1 MDTKPIFNLDDLDAE
16 TRALAVSAA
25 RRDGI
30 TPEEWIQ
37 RVIMRRIA
45 ATPAPAAET
54 PPAPPSRPAPAP
66 QPQPTARA
74 AEPAQP
80 PRVAPIPSQ
89 IRPAP
94 PPPLVTPPAEQ
105 PAPPAPEPAEPA
117 QPPRA
122 PASPEAER
130 FDRDSSPLLRHAP
143 SDAPND
149 TRAAP
154 TGMPRPDMSERPVAA
169 EPRPAPTPPPPPR
182 QDPPAPRPVIAEPAA
197 PPPVSQTAEKPI
209 EKMGDE
215 GLGAGE
221 PDSIQSQLEA
231 LARAA
236 ESGRFRPS
244 GAAPAEPPIAP
255 PPVEPDSVEPDPDWS
270 APKSEPREAS
280 AEERFSAARQDFE
293 DSDGRSAARD
303 STQADS
309 RAEDF
314 VSDDFD
320 LKEFD
325 VDTLEPE
332 PEDDGPSADDKA
344 VAESLDALASRVSAG
359 EQNLDEILSPLEQAV
374 RGLERQLE
382 SIEHGDTNATDA
394 RETPATPAFDR
405 HMAEASAKSPD
416 RQGRDEARDTATDL
430 LATLETMNSRM
441 EAVEHDRTS
450 PQPTEAK
457 PPQPPRDMPFGTMDD
472 APEAPEKPLPRRPE
486 DPRQPQNK
494 TGNLA
499 EDFPDPIAPLRTA
512 AGRDIDK
519 DDGVL
524 ELNDLADDEPL
535 AVRDRR
541 EAAAEPFVANPRPTV
556 QKPRPD
562 AAPDAPPGAGRDD
575 GRRVDWFQ
583 PIEERPE
590 RFERTGSSMRILRA
604 VILAIVL
611 AGALAIAAWFYLRGD
626 ETGSLIEDLERL
638 TENPGA
644 IFERGT
650 PPRDMAEP
658 EATTA
663 PQATT
668 PPDGEQKSD
677 TPKDAAAMQGS
688 ESGLKENAG
697 SGSTA
702 IPAPPPTP
710 APETAIVP
718 PPPPAPLTMPQSTE
732 RPPITDSLEDRIAW
746 LKGAAQRGN
755 SSAQHDLAVLYAQ
768 GNGLEQDYRSA
779 AHWFREAAVQG
790 IANAQY
796 NLGVLHERGLG
807 VQQDPL
813 EALLWYLSAAEQ
825 GHAAA
830 QYNVGVAYAEGKGIP
845 QNYPEA
851 IKWFEKSAV
860 QGLPRAQYNLGIMF
874 EDGLGGTP
882 NLVEAARWYAIA
894 ARRGEADAQERF
906 TEIKAQL
913 PAEEA
918 AEVERLVAATEIAAQ
933 SPASPGIP
941 AANPG
946 AAVQDEMAPPPPARP
961 ASGGATDQS
970 QLAEIQTILNRLN
983 FDAGPADGLM
993 GDRTR
998 FAIREY
1004 QTTMGLD
1011 VTGEPSQSLL
1021 ENLRKVAGR

>member
-1 MDTKPIFNLDDLDAE
+1 MMDTKSIFNLDDLDAE

-54 PPAPPSRPAPAP
+54 PPAPPSRPEPAPAP
-66 QPQPTARA
+66 QTTVRA

-80 PRVAPIPSQ
+80 PGVAPIPSQ
-89 IRPAP
+89 ARPAP
-94 PPPLVTPPAEQ
+94 PPPPP
-105 PAPPAPEPAEPA
+105 PPH
-117 QPPRA
+117 A

-130 FDRDSSPLLRHAP
+130 FDRNSSRLPHH
-143 SDAPND
+143 APND
-149 TRAAP
+149 ARAAP
-154 TGMPRPDMSERPVAA
+154 TGMPRPDMSVSPVAA
-169 EPRPAPTPPPPPR
+169 EPRPAPTPPPR
-182 QDPPAPRPVIAEPAA
+182 QDPPAQRPVIAEPAT
-197 PPPVSQTAEKPI
+197 PPPVSQTAEWPAEKPI

-215 GLGAGE
+215 GAGVRE

-244 GAAPAEPPIAP
+244 GATPAEPPIAP
-255 PPVEPDSVEPDPDWS
+255 PSVEPGPDWS
-270 APKSEPREAS
+270 APKREPREAS
-280 AEERFSAARQDFE
+280 SEERFSAARQDFE

-303 STQADS
+303 PTQADS
-309 RAEDF
+309 RAEGF
-314 VSDDFD
+314 VSVDFD
-320 LKEFD
+320 LKEFE
-325 VDTLEPE
+325 VGTLE
-332 PEDDGPSADDKA
+332 PEDDGPSADNKA
-344 VAESLDALASRVSAG
+344 AAGALDALASRVSAG

-382 SIEHGDTNATDA
+382 SIEHGDTDATDV

-416 RQGRDEARDTATDL
+416 RQGRDEVRETATDL
-430 LATLETMNSRM
+430 LAMLETMNSRM
-441 EAVEHDRTS
+441 EAAEHDRTS
-450 PQPTEAK
+450 PQTAEAK
-457 PPQPPRDMPFGTMDD
+457 PPRPSRDMPFGTMDD
-472 APEAPEKPLPRRPE
+472 APEAPENPLPRRRE

-494 TGNLA
+494 AGNLA

-519 DDGVL
+519 DDSVL
-524 ELNDLADDEPL
+524 ELNDLADDEPP

-590 RFERTGSSMRILRA
+590 RFEHTGSSMRILRA
-604 VILAIVL
+604 VILAVVL

-626 ETGSLIEDLERL
+626 ETGRLINELERL

-658 EATTA
+658 EATAA

-668 PPDGEQKSD
+668 PPDGGQKSD
-677 TPKDAAAMQGS
+677 TPKDAAAMQGG
-688 ESGLKENAG
+688 ESGLKENTG

-710 APETAIVP
+710 APETATAP
-718 PPPPAPLTMPQSTE
+718 PPPPAPLAMPQSAN

-746 LKGAAQRGN
+746 LKDASQRGN

-768 GNGLEQDYRSA
+768 SNGLEQDYRSA
-779 AHWFREAAVQG
+779 AYWFREAAVQG

-813 EALLWYLSAAEQ
+813 ESLLWYLSAAEQ

-830 QYNVGVAYAEGKGIP
+830 QYSVGVAYAEGKGIP

-851 IKWFEKSAV
+851 IKWFEKSAA

-882 NLVEAARWYAIA
+882 DLVEAARWYAIA

-906 TEIKAQL
+906 PEIKAQL
-913 PAEEA
+913 TAEEA
-918 AEVERLVAATEIAAQ
+918 AEVERLVAATEIATQ

-946 AAVQDEMAPPPPARP
+946 AAAQDEIAPLPPSRP

-998 FAIREY
+998 FAIRKY
-1004 QTTMGLD
+1004 QTTMRLD

-1021 ENLRKVAGR
+1021 ENLREVAGR

>member
-1 MDTKPIFNLDDLDAE
+1 MDNKPIFNLDDLDSE

-25 RRDGI
+25 RREGI

-37 RVIMRRIA
+37 RVIMRRIT

-54 PPAPPSRPAPAP
+54 PPAPPRPPEPAPAP
-66 QPQPTARA
+66 PPQATPQSTPQSTPRA
-74 AEPAQP
+74 AETAQP
-80 PRVAPIPSQ
+80 PRVAPIPPQ
-89 IRPAP
+89 ARPAP
-94 PPPLVTPPAEQ
+94 PPP
-105 PAPPAPEPAEPA
+105 
-117 QPPRA
+117 PRA
-122 PASPEAER
+122 AAPSETER
-130 FDRDSSPLLRHAP
+130 SDRDSGPRPRHVP
-143 SDAPND
+143 EDAPNVAPND
-149 TRAAP
+149 ARAP
-154 TGMPRPDMSERPVAA
+154 TGMPRPDMSERPAAA
-169 EPRPAPTPPPPPR
+169 EPRPAPPPR

-197 PPPVSQTAEKPI
+197 TPPVSRTAEWPPEKPI
-209 EKMGDE
+209 DNIENE
-215 GLGAGE
+215 GAGSVE

-244 GAAPAEPPIAP
+244 GAAPAEPPVAP
-255 PPVEPDSVEPDPDWS
+255 PRIEPDLSEPDQDWS
-270 APKSEPREAS
+270 APKSEPRAAS
-280 AEERFSAARQDFE
+280 SEDRFSAARRDFE
-293 DSDGRSAARD
+293 DSDGSSAARD
-303 STQADS
+303 SSRADD

-314 VSDDFD
+314 VSDEFD

-325 VDTLEPE
+325 VDALEPE

-344 VAESLDALASRVSAG
+344 VAEALDALASRVSAR

-382 SIEHGDTNATDA
+382 SIEHGDTDATGA
-394 RETPATPAFDR
+394 RETPVAPAFDR
-405 HMAEASAKSPD
+405 RMAEASARPTDHPK
-416 RQGRDEARDTATDL
+416 GRAEARETATDL
-430 LATLETMNSRM
+430 LATLEAMNSRM
-441 EAVEHDRTS
+441 EAIDGDRPS
-450 PQPTEAK
+450 RQQAESKRPQPA
-457 PPQPPRDMPFGTMDD
+457 RDTPSRKMDD
-472 APEAPEKPLPRRPE
+472 APEAPTGPIPRQSEESRRPR
-486 DPRQPQNK
+486 DR
-494 TGNLA
+494 A
-499 EDFPDPIAPLRTA
+499 EDTGEEFLDPIAPLRTA
-512 AGRDIDK
+512 AGRDIDN

-524 ELNDLADDEPL
+524 ELNDLADDEPP
-535 AVRDRR
+535 AVRNRR
-541 EAAAEPFVANPRPTV
+541 EAAAEPFVANPQPAVR
-556 QKPRPD
+556 KPRPD

-611 AGALAIAAWFYLRGD
+611 GGALAIAAWFYLRGD
-626 ETGSLIEDLERL
+626 ETGSLIEELERL
-638 TENPGA
+638 TENPAA

-658 EATTA
+658 EPTA
-663 PQATT
+663 APPATT
-668 PPDGEQKSD
+668 PADSGQAGVAPR
-677 TPKDAAAMQGS
+677 DATATQGG
-688 ESGLKENAG
+688 ESGSKETAG

-710 APETAIVP
+710 APAPETATAP

-732 RPPITDSLEDRIAW
+732 RPPLTDNLEERVAW
-746 LKGAAQRGN
+746 LKDASQRGN
-755 SSAQHDLAVLYAQ
+755 SNAQHDLAVLYAQ

-790 IANAQY
+790 VANAQY

-860 QGLPRAQYNLGIMF
+860 QGLPRAQYNLGIMY

-894 ARRGEADAQERF
+894 ARRGEADAKERY

-913 PAEEA
+913 SNEEA
-918 AEVERLVAATEIAAQ
+918 AEVDRLVAATEIAAQ

-941 AANPG
+941 AANPD
-946 AAVQDEMAPPPPARP
+946 AAAQDEMAPPPPARP
-961 ASGGATDQS
+961 ASDGAVTRS

-983 FDAGPADGLM
+983 FDPGPADGLM
-993 GDRTR
+993 GDKTR

-1021 ENLRKVAGR
+1021 ENLREVAGR